1 MFYELRES
9 SMPSSPCS
17 FILPFTP
24 LTKIAIVATASVSP
38 EIEVKMLEKIIPE
51 KFSVP
56 VVFGSECYIPPKNAQ
71 EKAERF
77 LSYCLD
83 DSVSH
88 LWSCRGGEGS
98 ADIIIYLEE
107 NLDKLRQAKPKM
119 LIGFSDF
126 TAILIFF
133 SQKLSWPA
141 VHGMGALQWVRKFPD
156 DLTMSKTLDLVL
168 NKKYPGVLNNL
179 KALNQAGLKVQE
191 SKQIIQ
197 GELTGGN
204 LTLLS
209 IGIKDSWEI
218 ETAGK
223 ILFIEDW
230 NEKGYQMQRA
240 LKYFYRIKKL
250 ENIKAL
256 IIGDLMAGRLDPD
269 DFENKK
275 QEEILWRL
283 ISVFAEEYLKKIPVF
298 YTPRIGHGNANDP
311 LVLGWDVRLEY

>member
-1 MFYELRES
+1 MMTNDL
-9 SMPSSPCS
+9 M
-17 FILPFTP
+17 IP

-38 EIEVKMLEKIIPE
+38 EAEVRMLEKIIPE

-56 VVFGSECYIPPKNAQ
+56 VVYGDECYLPPRNAQ
-71 EKAERF
+71 EKAEKF
-77 LSYCLD
+77 LNYCLD
-83 DSVSH
+83 DSISH

-98 ADIIIYLEE
+98 ADIIVYLEE
-107 NLDKLRQAKPKM
+107 SLEKLKQAKPKM

-126 TAILIFF
+126 TVILIFF
-133 SQKLSWPA
+133 SQKLGWPA

-156 DLTMSKTLDLVL
+156 ELTMGKTLDLVIK
-168 NKKYPGVLNNL
+168 KKYSGVLNNL
-179 KALNQAGLKVQE
+179 KALNQAAVQAQE
-191 SKQIIQ
+191 NKRMIQ

-209 IGIKDSWEI
+209 ISIKDTWEI

-230 NEKGYQMQRA
+230 NEKGYQLVRS
-240 LKYFYRIKKL
+240 LKYFFRIKKL

-256 IIGDLMAGRLDPD
+256 IIGDLMAGPLDPD
-269 DFENKK
+269 ILENKK

-283 ISVFAEEYLKKIPVF
+283 VKIFSEDYLKDIPVF
-298 YTPRIGHGNANDP
+298 YTQRIGHGNANDP
-311 LVLGWDVRLEY
+311 LVLGWDIRLDY